1 MRKKAKF
8 VNVCQLWSLDGH
20 YANMLIGQYFLV
32 LKHQNFT
39 MEKLQIIN
47 IDTGVNQGKYKASI
61 SQKIWKYFNITFHY
75 A

>member
-32 LKHQNFT
+32 LILKHQKYSSEIRSLYLMKAYCGKTF
-39 MEKLQIIN
+39 KYQYRS
-47 IDTGVNQGKYKASI
+47 GVNQGK
-61 SQKIWKYFNITFHY
+61 
-75 A
+75 